1 MRSSTPIDRTTIQ
14 SVARAVRRHGLRLP
28 ALLVLEAGAPLAPVA
43 GQLLYVAQ
51 PLLSLVTGRS
61 AIGDLARLLEDRNAV
76 AALVDELEQV

>member
-1 MRSSTPIDRTTIQ
+1 
-14 SVARAVRRHGLRLP
+14 
-28 ALLVLEAGAPLAPVA
+28 VA

-61 AIGDLARLLEDRNAV
+61 AIGDLARLLEDRHAV